1 MSTHPLHP
9 AWLPLSGQLLTSSGP
24 DEVYATPHTAA
35 LYRPDGRARGAVHS
49 RPLDVLLSRLRHHCR
64 RGWLH
69 FLTPGQSA
77 ALIVAFGLIVQGV
90 AVWKL
95 RRAVKLGRLVPFL
108 IGGAIGVPIG
118 AELLRWTSPAAL
130 RVAIGI
136 ILVVFS
142 VYSLWRPKL
151 GSATGAGPVADGGV
165 GILNGVIGGATG
177 LAGIAATV
185 WCSLH
190 GWPAA
195 EQQPCSN
202 PSASRRL

>member
-1 MSTHPLHP
+1 M
-9 AWLPLSGQLLTSSGP
+9 
-24 DEVYATPHTAA
+24 
-35 LYRPDGRARGAVHS
+35 
-49 RPLDVLLSRLRHHCR
+49 
-64 RGWLH
+64 
-69 FLTPGQSA
+69 
-77 ALIVAFGLIVQGV
+77 
-90 AVWKL
+90 
-95 RRAVKLGRLVPFL
+95 
-108 IGGAIGVPIG
+108 PIG

-185 WCSLH
+185 WCSLR

-202 PSASRRL
+202 PSASRCL

>member
-1 MSTHPLHP
+1 M
-9 AWLPLSGQLLTSSGP
+9 
-24 DEVYATPHTAA
+24 
-35 LYRPDGRARGAVHS
+35 
-49 RPLDVLLSRLRHHCR
+49 
-64 RGWLH
+64 
-69 FLTPGQSA
+69 
-77 ALIVAFGLIVQGV
+77 IVAFGLIVQGV

-95 RRAVKLGRLVPFL
+95 RRAVKLGRFVPFL

-151 GSATGAGPVADGGV
+151 GSANGAGPVADGGV

-185 WCSLH
+185 WCSLR

-195 EQQPCSN
+195 EQ
-202 PSASRRL
+202 

>member
-1 MSTHPLHP
+1 LRPAGRRRIGCRSLATTPQPLFGQ
-9 AWLPLSGQLLTSSGP
+9 ALPC
-24 DEVYATPHTAA
+24 HRRRCTAA
-35 LYRPDGRARGAVHS
+35 GAMGYAMGG
-49 RPLDVLLSRLRHHCR
+49 LDVSELALFVGATFAASFVA
-64 RGWLH
+64 GFAGFAFGIIAAAVWLH

-77 ALIVAFGLIVQGV
+77 ALIVTFGLIVQGV

-151 GSATGAGPVADGGV
+151 G
-165 GILNGVIGGATG
+165 
-177 LAGIAATV
+177 
-185 WCSLH
+185 
-190 GWPAA
+190 
-195 EQQPCSN
+195 
-202 PSASRRL
+202 

>member
-1 MSTHPLHP
+1 M
-9 AWLPLSGQLLTSSGP
+9 
-24 DEVYATPHTAA
+24 
-35 LYRPDGRARGAVHS
+35 
-49 RPLDVLLSRLRHHCR
+49 
-64 RGWLH
+64 
-69 FLTPGQSA
+69 
-77 ALIVAFGLIVQGV
+77 IVAFGLIVQGV

-185 WCSLH
+185 WCGLP

-195 EQQPCSN
+195 EQRAVFQPVGVSVFVMAGALVRQYRN
-202 PSASRRL
+202 ARSGYTGSVSYRIVGSRRRHLGRPQIIRSTRRERISPSGSSPLAGIGSESSRYGPLE